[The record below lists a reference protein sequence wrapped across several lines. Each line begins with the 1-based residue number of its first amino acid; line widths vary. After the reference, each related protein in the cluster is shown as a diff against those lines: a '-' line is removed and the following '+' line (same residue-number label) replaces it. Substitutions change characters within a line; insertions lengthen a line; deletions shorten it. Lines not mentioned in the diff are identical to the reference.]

1 MNCFRYIHILLV
13 LLYPN
18 LVLAQS
24 SDAASDA
31 ASDVR
36 ELMKSR
42 DQKIKQ
48 LLDNEGT
55 NNSVNQRDE
64 LKDIV
69 NGIIDFNEM
78 AKTALEVTYDTISV
92 EERIEFVQ
100 LFSSIIRDQSL
111 ANLEIYRATV
121 SYEKIEGTKDSVYVE
136 TLAEWDNV
144 RTPVHY
150 ILSRSSGEWKIEDM
164 SIDDIFTAESYN
176 RQFQRIIRSRGFDY
190 LMSTLR
196 KRAGRNS

>member
-1 MNCFRYIHILLV
+1 MNCFRYIYLLLV
-13 LLYPN
+13 TLYPN
-18 LVLAQS
+18 LVLAQF
-24 SDAASDA
+24 SDAAA
-31 ASDVR
+31 DVR
-36 ELMKSR
+36 ELMDSR

-55 NNSVNQRDE
+55 NNSTNQRDE

-78 AKTALEVTYDTISV
+78 AKTALEATYDTISV
-92 EERIEFVQ
+92 EERTEFVQ

-121 SYEKIEGTKDSVYVE
+121 SYERIEGKKDSVYVE
-136 TLAEWDNV
+136 TLAEWDNI

-150 ILSRSSGEWKIEDM
+150 ILSRSSGEWRIEDM

-190 LMSTLR
+190 LKSTLR
-196 KRAGRNS
+196 NRAGRNS